1 MVGEERTITL
11 KTHVN
16 VALVGFGFSGSTFHA
31 PFLNILEEY
40 NLTYVVS
47 SNSEK
52 VRKSLPNV
60 RVESDLTKVLRDST
74 IDLVVIATPNT
85 THYELAKASLEA
97 GKHVLVDKPF
107 TVHSRE
113 AQDLIEIAN
122 RQRRIVTVYHNRRW
136 DGDFLTLK
144 KLLSEKILGEVY
156 LYEAHFHRYRPLPNP
171 KRWKEDSALGSGIL
185 YDLGAHLIDQALQLF
200 GLPDTINAD
209 ILTQRPGAIADDYFH
224 LTLKYGTKR
233 VLLKASNL
241 VCNPGP
247 RYQIHGTQGSFL
259 KNGMDPQEQDLI
271 AGKNPLDKSWGQGRE
286 EDEGIL
292 SINQQHMRLPTIPG
306 NYATFYKSLAKAIYN
321 NSLPPVLAVEA
332 HDVMKLIEKC
342 WIIKEK

>member
-1 MVGEERTITL
+1 MTL
-11 KTHVN
+11 KAQVN

-31 PFLNILEEY
+31 PFLNVLEEY
-40 NLTYVVS
+40 NLRYVVS

-52 VRKSLPNV
+52 VHKSLPNV
-60 RVESDLTKVLRDST
+60 LVESDLTKVLKDST

-85 THYELAKASLEA
+85 THYELAKASLKA
-97 GKHVLVDKPF
+97 GKHVVVDKPF

-113 AQDLIEIAN
+113 AQDLIETAN

-144 KLLSEKILGEVY
+144 KLLSEQILGEVY
-156 LYEAHFHRYRPLPNP
+156 LYEAHFHRYRPVSNP

-200 GLPDTINAD
+200 GLPDTIDAD
-209 ILTQRPGAIADDYFH
+209 ILAQRPGAIADDYFH

-241 VCNPGP
+241 VCSPGP

-259 KNGMDPQEQDLI
+259 KNGVDPQEQDLI
-271 AGKNPLDKSWGQGRE
+271 AGRNPLDKSWGQSRE

-292 SINQQHMRLPTIPG
+292 NINQQHMRLPSIPG
-306 NYATFYKSLAKAIYN
+306 NYATFYKSLAEAIYN
-321 NSLPPVLAVEA
+321 NSPPPVLAMEA
-332 HDVMKLIEKC
+332 YQVIQVIEKC
-342 WIIKEK
+342 WEESKRSKKKIL